1 MFRLITLVLI
11 LGIIANA
18 FAADAPAAVKAP
30 AASGGLPIFLEAGK
44 TVKDYRNVALN
55 PNAGVDEKATSYPH
69 ATSNSEYNK
78 KEFAARCAIDGKTA
92 NKDVHGCGSWGPHK
106 RNDLWW
112 NLDFGRPVEI
122 DKIIIYVRAAFGH
135 DNYWNSGTI
144 EFSDGSKLD
153 IKLQKTADPQTI
165 ALDKKKI
172 VTSLK
177 ITNLKQEP
185 PDKWCAFCEVQ
196 VWGADAGSAR

>member
-1 MFRLITLVLI
+1 MIRPMAIGFLWWFVWPVC
-11 LGIIANA
+11 
-18 FAADAPAAVKAP
+18 AADAAGTKAP
-30 AASGGLPIFLEAGK
+30 DGLPVYLEAGK

-78 KEFAARCAIDGKTA
+78 KEFAARCAIDGRTEKPQ
-92 NKDVHGCGSWGPHK
+92 DVHGCGSWGPHI

-122 DKIIIYVRAAFGH
+122 DKVVIYVRAAFGH

-153 IKLQKTADPQTI
+153 FKLRKTADPQTI
-165 ALDKKKI
+165 ALERKKT

-185 PDKWCAFCEVQ
+185 PEKWCAFCEVQ